1 LRSTTC
7 RRPRR
12 NTNVFSDRC
21 FPNFE
26 LERSKLPA
34 CFPNESAE
42 QSAQR
47 HSTCGRPFF
56 SRPPG
61 TFSADGT
68 FGGRG
73 QSKRNARVQRF
84 PNMEEEDY
92 MLLGIAIVST
102 LALLAS
108 YGL

>member
-1 LRSTTC
+1 L
-7 RRPRR
+7 
-12 NTNVFSDRC
+12 
-21 FPNFE
+21 
-26 LERSKLPA
+26 
-34 CFPNESAE
+34 
-42 QSAQR
+42 
-47 HSTCGRPFF
+47 
-56 SRPPG
+56 
-61 TFSADGT
+61 ADGT

-73 QSKRNARVQRF
+73 QSKPNARVQRF